1 MIYCQAKKGA
11 NRMKKIAIIMALIMC
26 IGGLTACG
34 SGEVIEYPTEP
45 TSKAVAEQSE
55 STTENT
61 TATKNVEDT
70 TKVQEATAKAQ
81 KSEEST
87 KVSENNRTEKSE
99 NSEASENSR
108 VSNNG
113 NTTNR
118 SQSRAES
125 SESHRSEETPK
136 PKETEK
142 ATEKPTE
149 KPTQKPT
156 PKPTEKPQEKPD
168 VYKAVSSAISYGCQL
183 GMVYDS
189 SLNTNNASWFSPTNA
204 EYYTTTSELTSDCYS
219 DVQYLVNYYGGLAAS
234 PSDISFNVVSVGS
247 RIYVVYA

>member
-26 IGGLTACG
+26 TGGLTACG

-45 TSKAVAEQSE
+45 TSKAVAVQSE

-61 TATKNVEDT
+61 TATENVEDT

-142 ATEKPTE
+142 ATEKP
-149 KPTQKPT
+149 
-156 PKPTEKPQEKPD
+156 D

-204 EYYTTTSELTSDCYS
+204 EYYITTSELTSDCYN
-219 DVQYLVNYYGGLAAS
+219 DVQYLVNYYGGMGAS
-234 PSDISFNVVSVGS
+234 PSEISFNVVSVGS

>member
-26 IGGLTACG
+26 TGGLTACG
-34 SGEVIEYPTEP
+34 TPEVIDYTVES
-45 TSKAVAEQSE
+45 TSNTVITQTE
-55 STTENT
+55 STTEKPTVPEET
-61 TATKNVEDT
+61 TAKETKP
-70 TKVQEATAKAQ
+70 
-81 KSEEST
+81 KSEETSNFAD
-87 KVSENNRTEKSE
+87 KKEESSKEEKSE
-99 NSEASENSR
+99 NSGVSENSR
-108 VSNNG
+108 VTNSS

-118 SQSRAES
+118 SES
-125 SESHRSEETPK
+125 SAERSENKKPEEITKPK
-136 PKETEK
+136 PTEK

-168 VYKAVSSAISYGCQL
+168 VYSAVSSAISYGCQL

-219 DVQYLVNYYGGLAAS
+219 DVQYLVNYYGGMGAS

>member
-1 MIYCQAKKGA
+1 MMIYCQAKKGA

-26 IGGLTACG
+26 TGGLTACG
-34 SGEVIEYPTEP
+34 TPEVIDYTVES
-45 TSKAVAEQSE
+45 TSNTVITQTE
-55 STTENT
+55 STTEKPTVPEET
-61 TATKNVEDT
+61 TAKETKP
-70 TKVQEATAKAQ
+70 
-81 KSEEST
+81 KSEETSNFAD
-87 KVSENNRTEKSE
+87 KKEESSKEEKSE
-99 NSEASENSR
+99 NSGVSENSR
-108 VSNNG
+108 VTNSS

-118 SQSRAES
+118 SES
-125 SESHRSEETPK
+125 SAERSENKKPEETTKPK
-136 PKETEK
+136 PTEK

-219 DVQYLVNYYGGLAAS
+219 DVQYLVNYYGGMGAS

>member
-1 MIYCQAKKGA
+1 MMIYCQAKKGA
-11 NRMKKIAIIMALIMC
+11 NRMKKIAILMAIIMC
-26 IGGLTACG
+26 TVGLTACG
-34 SGEVIEYPTEP
+34 TPEVIDYTVES
-45 TSKAVAEQSE
+45 TSNTVITQTE
-55 STTENT
+55 STTEKPTVPEET
-61 TATKNVEDT
+61 TAKETKP
-70 TKVQEATAKAQ
+70 
-81 KSEEST
+81 KSEESS
-87 KVSENNRTEKSE
+87 KSADKKDESSKEEKFE
-99 NSEASENSR
+99 NSEVSENSR

-219 DVQYLVNYYGGLAAS
+219 DVQYLVNYYGGMGAS

>member
-11 NRMKKIAIIMALIMC
+11 NRMKKIAILMAIIMC
-26 IGGLTACG
+26 TVGLTACG
-34 SGEVIEYPTEP
+34 TPEVIDYTVES
-45 TSKAVAEQSE
+45 TSNTVITQTE
-55 STTENT
+55 STTEKPTVPEET
-61 TATKNVEDT
+61 TAKETKP
-70 TKVQEATAKAQ
+70 
-81 KSEEST
+81 KSEETSNFAD
-87 KVSENNRTEKSE
+87 KKEESSKEEKSE
-99 NSEASENSR
+99 NSGVSENSR
-108 VSNNG
+108 VTNSS

-118 SQSRAES
+118 SES
-125 SESHRSEETPK
+125 SAERSENKKPEETTK
-136 PKETEK
+136 P
-142 ATEKPTE
+142 KPTE
-149 KPTQKPT
+149 KPTLKPT

-204 EYYTTTSELTSDCYS
+204 EYYTTTSELTSDCYN
-219 DVQYLVNYYGGLAAS
+219 DVQYLVNYYSGMGAS

>member
-26 IGGLTACG
+26 TGGLTACG

-45 TSKAVAEQSE
+45 TSKAVAVQSE

-61 TATKNVEDT
+61 TATENVEDT

-149 KPTQKPT
+149 KP
-156 PKPTEKPQEKPD
+156 QEKPD

-219 DVQYLVNYYGGLAAS
+219 DVQYLVNYYGGMGAS

>member
-26 IGGLTACG
+26 TGGLTACG
-34 SGEVIEYPTEP
+34 TPEVIDYTVES
-45 TSKAVAEQSE
+45 TSNTVITQTE
-55 STTENT
+55 STTEKPTVPEET
-61 TATKNVEDT
+61 TAKETKP
-70 TKVQEATAKAQ
+70 
-81 KSEEST
+81 KSEETSNFAD
-87 KVSENNRTEKSE
+87 KKEESSKEEKSE
-99 NSEASENSR
+99 NSGVSENSR
-108 VSNNG
+108 VTNSS

-118 SQSRAES
+118 SES
-125 SESHRSEETPK
+125 SAERSENKKPEETTKPK
-136 PKETEK
+136 PTEK

-219 DVQYLVNYYGGLAAS
+219 DVQYLVNYYGGMGAS

>member
-11 NRMKKIAIIMALIMC
+11 NRMKKIAILMAIIMC
-26 IGGLTACG
+26 TVGLTACG
-34 SGEVIEYPTEP
+34 TPEVIDYTVES
-45 TSKAVAEQSE
+45 TSNTVITQTE
-55 STTENT
+55 STTEKPTVPEET
-61 TATKNVEDT
+61 TAKE
-70 TKVQEATAKAQ
+70 KKP
-81 KSEEST
+81 KSEETSNFAD
-87 KVSENNRTEKSE
+87 KKEESSKEEKSE
-99 NSEASENSR
+99 NSGVSENSR
-108 VSNNG
+108 VTNSS

-118 SQSRAES
+118 SES
-125 SESHRSEETPK
+125 SAEHSENKKPEETTK
-136 PKETEK
+136 P
-142 ATEKPTE
+142 KPTE

-204 EYYTTTSELTSDCYS
+204 EYYTTISELTSDCYS
-219 DVQYLVNYYGGLAAS
+219 DVQYLVNYYGGMGAS